1 MSKALIESRVLL
13 LDGFL
18 LFNCCSVSIGV
29 GRILSRKFQSLGIDT
44 CAHLQKLSLDRLLRE
59 FGPKSGTKVFLN
71 NFSIQW
77 SNNPAQIR
85 KYLSSIYIKHFV
97 REKKSATEKKK
108 EQQKLFID
116 EIEHQTS

>member
-1 MSKALIESRVLL
+1 MNQKVLL

-59 FGPKSGTKVFLN
+59 FGPKSGT
-71 NFSIQW
+71 NFFKINFQFSG
-77 SNNPAQIR
+77 QIILH
-85 KYLSSIYIKHFV
+85 KLENIYLLSSISIKDFV